1 MIEGHNTTG
10 QDSREQERA
19 YEKLVKEVADRVWEL
34 WQQELRHERER
45 RAQPQK
51 D

>member
-1 MIEGHNTTG
+1 MADGRAIEENTP
-10 QDSREQERA
+10 QQKKDYQA
-19 YEKLVKEVADRVWEL
+19 LVEEITERVWKL

-45 RAQPQK
+45 RAKQQK

>member
-1 MIEGHNTTG
+1 MAMDEHTTG
-10 QDSREQERA
+10 QDKREQEQA
-19 YEKLVKEVADRVWEL
+19 YERLVKEVADRVWEL

-45 RAQPQK
+45 CAQPQK